1 MSRDPYQD
9 LFDREIPRPAS
20 AAATR
25 STLDALAPQFHR
37 AKSRR
42 RARVSAVAAFAVL
55 GTTGGAAA
63 LGVGPVALNNGP
75 RVDRVPVASSSVV
88 QNQVESPTT
97 AVPTSTPT
105 TTVTTTVPSIVPDIE
120 ITTTIPGDEVPAE
133 SGEQT
138 DNSNSGDVSESA
150 NTDSG
155 DHSGDSADGIGSD
168 KSGNDDKTSS
178 SDKTG
183 DSSHHSDSED
193 GPSIPVPG
201 PLTESITEGS
211 ATVDIGPNG
220 LLIIDITPSAG
231 MTFEVKTKP
240 DKIEI
245 QFHDLVSGSDSSDL
259 EFRLVDN
266 GITVKVSHP
275 D

>member
-1 MSRDPYQD
+1 MSHDPFQD
-9 LFDREIPRPAS
+9 LFEREIPRPAS

-75 RVDRVPVASSSVV
+75 RADRGPVASSGVV
-88 QNQVESPTT
+88 ENQVESTTT
-97 AVPTSTPT
+97 AVPTSAPT

-120 ITTTIPGDEVPAE
+120 ITTTVPGDGVTAE
-133 SGEQT
+133 SGQQI
-138 DNSNSGDVSESA
+138 DNSNSSDVSESTS
-150 NTDSG
+150 TDSG
-155 DHSGDSADGIGSD
+155 DHSGDSADDKSSD
-168 KSGNDDKTSS
+168 KSSDDNKTSS
-178 SDKTG
+178 SDKSD
-183 DSSHHSDSED
+183 DSSHSSDSED
-193 GPSIPVPG
+193 AATDPVPG
-201 PLTESITEGS
+201 PLTKSITEGS

-220 LLIIDITPSAG
+220 LLIVDITPSAG

-240 DKIEI
+240 DKIDI
-245 QFHDLVSGSDSSDL
+245 QFHDLVSGSELSDL
-259 EFRLVDN
+259 EFELVGN